1 MTNLLFVLIALA
13 VAGIVITVI
22 WYRDRRETS
31 LEDGIEEFHRELEA
45 LSPDSRAPAVRRPP
59 RNRPGGRPG

>member
-1 MTNLLFVLIALA
+1 MTGLLFVLVALA
-13 VAGIVITVI
+13 VAGAVIIVL

-45 LSPDSRAPAVRRPP
+45 LSPESGLAVRRP
-59 RNRPGGRPG
+59 RNRPGGRAG

>member
-1 MTNLLFVLIALA
+1 VSSLLYIVVALA
-13 VAGIVITVI
+13 IAGVVITVL
-22 WYRDRRETS
+22 WYRDRRESS

-45 LSPDSRAPAVRRPP
+45 LSPESGTALRRP